1 MSTTSYRPNEAYFTP
16 TGVPLERSSINAS
29 PTAANCLSSQPS
41 SRLSLHDDD
50 RAVGHFEF
58 SDDDLITA
66 AQRGDHQAFEKLC
79 VRHSTVTK
87 RKIYAIVGNRED
99 AEDAFQDTLLRAY
112 THMNSFRR
120 VCKFS
125 TWLTTIGINAAL
137 MIMRKRRGRRETYA
151 NANSMDSGI
160 SESQEPVDQSLGPEG
175 ICLKQQASLLLR
187 REVDKLKPTLRS
199 VVDQYY
205 GSECS
210 MEEAAKALDISLA
223 AAKSR
228 LSRGRIRLRYSL
240 ARYGDPRSRN

>member
-16 TGVPLERSSINAS
+16 PGVPLDRSSMNAS
-29 PTAANCLSSQPS
+29 PKAANSHGSQPS
-41 SRLSLHDDD
+41 SRLSLRDDHHEG
-50 RAVGHFEF
+50 GHCEV

-66 AQRGDHQAFEKLC
+66 AQRGNHQAFEELC

-125 TWLTTIGINAAL
+125 TWLTTIGMNAAL
-137 MIMRKRRGRRETYA
+137 MIMRKRRGRRETYT
-151 NANSMDSGI
+151 NASSLDTGI
-160 SESQEPVDQSLGPEG
+160 LESQEPVDQSLGPEG
-175 ICLKQQASLLLR
+175 MYLKQQASSLLR
-187 REVDKLKPTLRS
+187 REVEKLKPTLRS

-228 LSRGRIRLRYSL
+228 LSRGRVRLRYSL
-240 ARYGDPRSRN
+240 TRYGDPRSRN

>member
-1 MSTTSYRPNEAYFTP
+1 MSTTSYRPNGAYFTP
-16 TGVPLERSSINAS
+16 AGVQLERSSINAS
-29 PTAANCLSSQPS
+29 PKTANCLGSLPS
-41 SRLSLHDDD
+41 PRVSLRDDHH
-50 RAVGHFEF
+50 AGGHCEV

-66 AQRGDHQAFEKLC
+66 AQRGDHQAFEELC

-137 MIMRKRRGRRETYA
+137 MIMRKRRGRRETHA
-151 NANSMDSGI
+151 SANSMDTGI
-160 SESQEPVDQSLGPEG
+160 SELQEPVDQSLGPEG
-175 ICLKQQASLLLR
+175 ICLKQQASSLLR
-187 REVDKLKPTLRS
+187 REVEKWKPTLRS
-199 VVDQYY
+199 VVNQYY

-228 LSRGRIRLRYSL
+228 LSRGRGRLRYSL
-240 ARYGDPRSRN
+240 ARYGDPRSHN